1 MRSFLKFWRFYFCLL
16 LKVVRPKR
24 DDDVDQYNSG
34 FVFNSSLSSGLV
46 LYKNNASTHLGHKI
60 MQKTFIVL
68 AMLAMFAS
76 SAKADIVDVT
86 ESGAFGAGGI
96 TSFIPFTFGNGVT
109 ADINVVGVDELTG
122 DASLPLNVL
131 RAGIGIDNGNVGGTE
146 ILQFDFTNVQAPAGF
161 TFSSFEFTGLLSQTR
176 STGGN
181 GFVFQS
187 GDNAD
192 AFVDGSLTAFVGS
205 DISGAGVDQGSSLL
219 GVDDGAPATAGNTLL
234 FADNGGPVPFTTA
247 IGIGN
252 VSGGPRI
259 QAIHVSAIIVAVP
272 EPSSLALLGLGVV
285 GLVARRRR

>member
-1 MRSFLKFWRFYFCLL
+1 M
-16 LKVVRPKR
+16 VRPKR
-24 DDDVDQYNSG
+24 DDVDQYNSG

-86 ESGAFGAGGI
+86 ESGSFGAGGI

-109 ADINVVGVDELTG
+109 ANINVVNGADMQ
-122 DASLPLNVL
+122 DLNL
-131 RAGIGIDNGNVGGTE
+131 NRAGIGIGNGNVGDTE
-146 ILQFDFTNVQAPAGF
+146 ILRFDFTNVQAPAGF
-161 TFSSFEFTGLLSQTR
+161 TFSNFEFTGLLSQTR
-176 STGGN
+176 GTGGN

-187 GDNAD
+187 GDTAD

-219 GVDDGAPATAGNTLL
+219 GVDDGAPATAGNTFL
-234 FADNGGPVPFTTA
+234 FADDGGPVPFTTA

-252 VSGGPRI
+252 VTGGPRI
-259 QAIHVSAIIVAVP
+259 QAIHVSAIIEPVSVSVP

>member
-1 MRSFLKFWRFYFCLL
+1 
-16 LKVVRPKR
+16 
-24 DDDVDQYNSG
+24 
-34 FVFNSSLSSGLV
+34 
-46 LYKNNASTHLGHKI
+46 

-86 ESGAFGAGGI
+86 ESGPFATAGGI
-96 TSFIPFTFGNGVT
+96 TSFTPFTFGNGVT
-109 ADINVVGVDELTG
+109 AVINVVGVDESDG
-122 DASLPLNVL
+122 SSLPLNVL

-146 ILQFDFTNVQAPAGF
+146 ILQFDFSSVQAPAGF
-161 TFSSFEFTGLLSQTR
+161 TFSNFEFTGLLSQTR

-259 QAIHVSAIIVAVP
+259 QAIHVSAIIEPVSVIP
-272 EPSSLALLGLGVV
+272 EPSSLALLGLGTFGMV
-285 GLVARRRR
+285 LRRRK

>member
-1 MRSFLKFWRFYFCLL
+1 
-16 LKVVRPKR
+16 
-24 DDDVDQYNSG
+24 
-34 FVFNSSLSSGLV
+34 
-46 LYKNNASTHLGHKI
+46 

-76 SAKADIVDVT
+76 SAKADIVDLT
-86 ESGAFGAGGI
+86 ESGSFETAGGI
-96 TSFIPFTFGNGVT
+96 TSFTPFTFSNGVT
-109 ADINVVGVDELTG
+109 ADINVVGVDASDG
-122 DASLPLNVL
+122 SSLPLNVL
-131 RAGIGIDNGNVGGTE
+131 RAGIGIDNGNVGDTE

-161 TFSSFEFTGLLSQTR
+161 TFSNFEFTGLLSQTR
-176 STGGN
+176 GTGGN

-187 GDNAD
+187 GDTAD

-219 GVDDGAPATAGNTLL
+219 GVDDGAPATAGNTFL
-234 FADNGGPVPFTTA
+234 FADDGGPVPFTTA

-252 VSGGPRI
+252 VTGGPRI
-259 QAIHVSAIIVAVP
+259 QAIHVSAIIEPVSVSVP

>member
-1 MRSFLKFWRFYFCLL
+1 
-16 LKVVRPKR
+16 
-24 DDDVDQYNSG
+24 
-34 FVFNSSLSSGLV
+34 
-46 LYKNNASTHLGHKI
+46 
-60 MQKTFIVL
+60 MQKTFIFL

-86 ESGAFGAGGI
+86 ESGSFGTAGGI
-96 TSFIPFTFGNGVT
+96 TSFTPFTFGNGVT
-109 ADINVVGVDELTG
+109 ANINVVNGTSDMQT
-122 DASLPLNVL
+122 LNVI
-131 RAGIGIDNGNVGGTE
+131 RAGIGIGNGNVGDNE
-146 ILQFDFTNVQAPAGF
+146 ILQFDFTSVVAPAGF
-161 TFSSFEFTGLLSQTR
+161 SFVNFEFTGLLSQTR

-219 GVDDGAPATAGNTLL
+219 GVDDGAPATAGNTFL

-259 QAIHVSAIIVAVP
+259 QAIHVSAIIEPVSVAVP

>member
-1 MRSFLKFWRFYFCLL
+1 
-16 LKVVRPKR
+16 
-24 DDDVDQYNSG
+24 
-34 FVFNSSLSSGLV
+34 
-46 LYKNNASTHLGHKI
+46 
-60 MQKTFIVL
+60 MQKTIIVL

-86 ESGAFGAGGI
+86 ESGSFGTAGGI
-96 TSFIPFTFGNGVT
+96 TSFTPFTFGNGVT
-109 ADINVVGVDELTG
+109 ADINVVGVDESDG
-122 DASLPLNVL
+122 SSLPLNVI

-146 ILQFDFTNVQAPAGF
+146 ILQFNFTNVQAPAGF
-161 TFSSFEFTGLLSQTR
+161 TFSNFEFTGLLSQTR

-192 AFVDGSLTAFVGS
+192 AFVDGLLTAFVGS

-219 GVDDGAPATAGNTLL
+219 GVDDGAPATAGNTFL
-234 FADNGGPVPFTTA
+234 FADNGGRVPFTTA

-252 VSGGPRI
+252 VTGGPRI

>member
-1 MRSFLKFWRFYFCLL
+1 M
-16 LKVVRPKR
+16 VRPKR
-24 DDDVDQYNSG
+24 DDVDQYNSG

-86 ESGAFGAGGI
+86 ESGPFSTAGGI
-96 TSFIPFTFGNGVT
+96 TSFTAFIFGNGVT
-109 ADINVVGVDELTG
+109 ADIDVVGVDELTG
-122 DASLPLNVL
+122 DATLPLNVL

-146 ILQFDFTNVQAPAGF
+146 ILQFNFTNVQAPAGF
-161 TFSSFEFTGLLSQTR
+161 TFSNFEFTGLLSQTR

-187 GDNAD
+187 GDTAD

-219 GVDDGAPATAGNTLL
+219 GVDDGAPATAGNTFL

-259 QAIHVSAIIVAVP
+259 QAIHVSAIIEPVSVAVP

-285 GLVARRRR
+285 GLVARRR